1 LSLAVILN
9 PHIAGWTTEVAEATT
24 KIIAANIKSFEFRRS
39 INNVSKVNKQQAN
52 SFLGSIV
59 WFSLYYRHSIVT
71 WSYLESRIWYIHLVL
86 LLSAT
91 LLVVGIERVV
101 TGFTKSNRSSTQN
114 PKEKK
119 IINT

>member
-1 LSLAVILN
+1 LSLGVILN
-9 PHIAGWTTEVAEATT
+9 PGFGIST
-24 KIIAANIKSFEFRRS
+24 
-39 INNVSKVNKQQAN
+39 
-52 SFLGSIV
+52 
-59 WFSLYYRHSIVT
+59 
-71 WSYLESRIWYIHLVL
+71 LVL
-86 LLSAT
+86 LLSTT